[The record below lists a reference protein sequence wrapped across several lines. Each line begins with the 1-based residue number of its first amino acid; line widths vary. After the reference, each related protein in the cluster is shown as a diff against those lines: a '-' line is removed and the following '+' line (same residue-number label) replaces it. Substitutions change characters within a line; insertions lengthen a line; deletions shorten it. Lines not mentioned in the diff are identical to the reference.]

1 MPSLSVIVPATDQP
15 ATLRDCVRAIES
27 AAHPPEELIVVEA
40 PAGAGPAAA
49 RNSGARRASG
59 DVLVF
64 VDSDVEVHA
73 DAFDR
78 IRDVFEKDAALTAV
92 FGSYDADPRRHGLI
106 SDFRNL
112 LHHYVHQT
120 GAGPATTFWAGLG
133 ALRRTDFESIGGFDE
148 VRFAHASVED
158 IELGMRLT
166 DRGRRILLDPLLQGK
181 HLKRWSL
188 EGMIRTDLLRRGVP
202 WMRLLLE
209 NEGSS
214 AALNLSWR
222 NRASAAASATLLLGL
237 ATRRPQLTRAALV
250 VLVSLN
256 ADFYRLLLRQ
266 RGLRQAAAGVPLHVL
281 HHNVSALAVPL
292 AVLKHLSSARQRAK
306 SYRYR

>member
-1 MPSLSVIVPATDQP
+1 MPSLAVVVPATDTP
-15 ATLRDCVRAIES
+15 PTLDECIRAIER
-27 AAHPPEELIVVEA
+27 AAHPPEELIVVA
-40 PAGAGPAAA
+40 TPPGAGPAAA
-49 RNSGARRASG
+49 RNSGVRRAVSE
-59 DVLVF
+59 VVVF
-64 VDSDVEVHA
+64 IDADVEVHA

-78 IRDVFEKDAALTAV
+78 IRAVFHADSTLSAV

-112 LHHYVHQT
+112 LHHHVHQS

-133 ALRRTDFESIGGFDE
+133 AVRRNDFESVGGFDE
-148 VRFAHASVED
+148 SRFAKASIED
-158 IELGMRLT
+158 IELGMRLSAN
-166 DRGRRILLDPLLQGK
+166 GSRIVLDPLLQGK

-188 EGMIRTDLLRRGVP
+188 DGMIRTDLFRRGVP
-202 WMRLLLE
+202 WARLLLE
-209 NEGSS
+209 TGSS

-222 NRASAAASATLLLGL
+222 NRASAAASTTLVLGL
-237 ATRRPQLTRAALV
+237 ITRRPKLAGAALV
-250 VLVSLN
+250 LLLSLN

-281 HHNVSALAVPL
+281 HHNVSAVSVPL
-292 AVLKHLSSARQRAK
+292 AVLTHLSATRQRRK